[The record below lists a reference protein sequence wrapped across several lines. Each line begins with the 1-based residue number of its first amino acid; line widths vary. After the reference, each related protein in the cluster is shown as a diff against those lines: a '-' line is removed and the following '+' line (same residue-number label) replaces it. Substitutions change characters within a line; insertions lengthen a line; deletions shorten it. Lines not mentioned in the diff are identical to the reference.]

1 MTSPSGRRAALV
13 ALTRRGLSQ
22 RKACR
27 YLCLSRRVA
36 GYPLRQPAADQ
47 TLGEQL
53 LAASPQ
59 RYPAGT
65 QISFITVSARRADR
79 TLARITPGASGPPR
93 APRNSAWSF
102 AIG

>member
-36 GYPLRQPAADQ
+36 GYPFRQPAADQ
-47 TLGEQL
+47 TLGERL

-59 RYPAGT
+59 VPRFGY
-65 QISFITVSARRADR
+65 RRMAAW
-79 TLARITPGASGPPR
+79 LGGSGACGVR
-93 APRNSAWSF
+93 WV
-102 AIG
+102 